1 MTRLFHLLA
10 AALVACSLALAIRQ
24 ARLPPQ
30 TAPEAQIASAF
41 AKAGFALSAQR
52 KTALGPELSFT
63 RPDCAMPTRAVLTE
77 TIHRD
82 ATPLL
87 ADMSSADEE
96 LITVYGGTAVPSLHL
111 RDLAWPWLRRKLGV
125 MLGLS
130 RSSPW
135 DSIGL
140 AVFSPR
146 QCRNNGLDWSALLT
160 NP

>member
-24 ARLPPQ
+24 AAVAPQ
-30 TAPEAQIASAF
+30 PAPEAQIASAF
-41 AKAGFALSAQR
+41 AKAGFSLSARR
-52 KTALGPELSFT
+52 KTLLGPELTF
-63 RPDCAMPTRAVLTE
+63 RRADCASPTRAVLTE

-82 ATPLL
+82 ATQIL
-87 ADMSSADEE
+87 AGMSGSDEN
-96 LITVYGGTAVPSLHL
+96 LITVYGGATVPSLHL

-130 RSSPW
+130 RSNAW

-146 QCRNNGLDWSALLT
+146 QCAGRQPDWSTLLT
-160 NP
+160 EP